1 MRTRKAVEPMVIT
14 TEIANPEVPGKARIF
29 LTFFLVPSEDFILS
43 AQHII
48 MFGPFLSQFQYNHAW
63 HVTRNEQIK

>member
-1 MRTRKAVEPMVIT
+1 MNLFFCGFPASNHQKE
-14 TEIANPEVPGKARIF
+14 GGKKARIF
-29 LTFFLVPSEDFILS
+29 FTFFLVPSEDFILP

-63 HVTRNEQIK
+63 HVARNEQIK